1 MNNMSIN
8 TTNFNSYFDSIQ
20 TKQKIGELEDVPAK
34 VTSLAEYRSQKSG
47 KTSIK
52 LTISVNGG
60 EVYTYLGYSNEKSAE
75 ISKARLVKL
84 SVAAI
89 GYDGTKKLYEDAAN
103 DEDVSTDA
111 ELIVEIANKLN
122 KKLKKNPVDVI
133 VSRKKD
139 GDFWDTKWRL
149 PNDAAK
155 SEDQKTQSS
164 EQPPLPEESKTSTE
178 STDEFLK
185 DLT

>member
-1 MNNMSIN
+1 MPIQ

-20 TKQKIGELEDVPAK
+20 TKPKIGELKDVPAK
-34 VTSLAEYRSQKSG
+34 VTSLAEYRSPRSG

-60 EVYTYLGYSNEKSAE
+60 EIYTYLGYSNEKSAE

-84 SVAAI
+84 SIAAI

-111 ELIVEIANKLN
+111 ELIVEIATKLN

-139 GDFWDTKWRL
+139 GDFYDTKWRL
-149 PNDAAK
+149 PNDTAK
-155 SEDQKTQSS
+155 TEDQKTEGQST
-164 EQPPLPEESKTSTE
+164 EQPPLPEESKGSAE

>member
-1 MNNMSIN
+1 MSIT

-20 TKQKIGELEDVPAK
+20 TKPKIGELEDVPAK

-103 DEDVSTDA
+103 DEDVSTDS

-133 VSRKKD
+133 VSRKKN
-139 GDFWDTKWRL
+139 GDFWDTSWHL
-149 PNDAAK
+149 VSNDKREEATK
-155 SEDQKTQSS
+155 SAE
-164 EQPPLPEESKTSTE
+164 PPLPEEGKASDE

>member
-1 MNNMSIN
+1 MSIK
-8 TTNFNSYFDSIQ
+8 TANFNQYFDSIQ
-20 TKQKIGELEDVPAK
+20 TKPKVGELQDAQAK
-34 VTSLAEYRSQKSG
+34 VTSLAEYKSQKSG

-52 LTISVNGG
+52 LTINVNGS
-60 EVYTYLGYSNEKSAE
+60 EIYTYLGYSNEKSAE

-84 SVAAI
+84 AIAAL

-103 DEDVSTDA
+103 DEDVTTDA

-133 VSRKKD
+133 VTRKKD

-149 PNDAAK
+149 PDD
-155 SEDQKTQSS
+155 SSKTEESKANVN
-164 EQPPLPEESKTSTE
+164 EPPLPEESKASAE
-178 STDEFLK
+178 STDDFLNELK
-185 DLT
+185 

>member
-1 MNNMSIN
+1 MSIK
-8 TTNFNSYFDSIQ
+8 TNNFESYFGSIQ
-20 TKQKIGELEDVPAK
+20 TKPKIGELEDAPAK
-34 VTSLAEYRSQKSG
+34 ITSLAEYRSQKSG

-103 DEDVSTDA
+103 DEDVTTDA
-111 ELIVEIANKLN
+111 ELIVEIATKLN
-122 KKLKKNPVDVI
+122 KKIKKNPVDVI
-133 VSRKKD
+133 VTRKKN
-139 GDFWDTKWRL
+139 GDFWDTSWHLVSNSETSNEEKTEA
-149 PNDAAK
+149 PK
-155 SEDQKTQSS
+155 SAEPT
-164 EQPPLPEESKTSTE
+164 LPEEGKGSAESTE
-178 STDEFLK
+178 EFLK

>member
-1 MNNMSIN
+1 MSMNV
-8 TTNFNSYFDSIQ
+8 TNFNSYFDSIQ
-20 TKQKIGELEDVPAK
+20 QKPKIGELEDAPAK
-34 VTSLAEYRSQKSG
+34 ITSLAEYRSQKSG

-60 EVYTYLGYSNEKSAE
+60 EIYTYLGYSNEKSAE
-75 ISKARLVKL
+75 ISKARLVNL
-84 SVAAI
+84 SIAAI

-103 DEDVSTDA
+103 DEDVTTDA

-133 VSRKKD
+133 VSRKKE

-149 PNDAAK
+149 PSNDTK
-155 SEDQKTQSS
+155 TEDQKTQCS
-164 EQPPLPEESKTSTE
+164 EQPPLPEEGKGSAE

>member
-1 MNNMSIN
+1 MVIKTNN
-8 TTNFNSYFDSIQ
+8 FESYFDSIQ
-20 TKQKIGELEDVPAK
+20 TKPKIGELQDAPAK
-34 VTSLAEYRSQKSG
+34 ITSIAEYRSPKSG

-84 SVAAI
+84 SIAAI

-133 VSRKKD
+133 VSRKKE
-139 GDFWDTKWRL
+139 GDFWDTSFHL
-149 PNDAAK
+149 ASNDTK
-155 SEDQKTQSS
+155 TEDQKTQSS
-164 EQPPLPEESKTSTE
+164 EQPPLPEDGKGSAE